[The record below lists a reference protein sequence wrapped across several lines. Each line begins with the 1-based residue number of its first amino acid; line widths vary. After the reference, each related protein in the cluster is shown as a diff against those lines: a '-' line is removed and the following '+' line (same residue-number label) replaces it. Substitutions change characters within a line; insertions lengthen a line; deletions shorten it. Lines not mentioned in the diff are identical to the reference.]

1 MQSRIG
7 TLYCGLSAVCT
18 MRKEKWP
25 SLKENPYQKGKVMN
39 GGGEGNPYI
48 VSTLYG
54 CSLEKLKV
62 RVVIWERK
70 DYDGQRNSVKVE
82 RKVEVL
88 SNEKKEVS

>member
-1 MQSRIG
+1 
-7 TLYCGLSAVCT
+7 
-18 MRKEKWP
+18 
-25 SLKENPYQKGKVMN
+25 MN

-54 CSLEKLKV
+54 SSLEQLKV

-82 RKVEVL
+82 RKEGRSIVE
-88 SNEKKEVS
+88 